1 MKITHCTIFTK
12 NIPSLAFYR
21 VNAMSTNPNKQIVY
35 RLEEE
40 DHKNLR
46 IKAAEE
52 GLTPNQ
58 YAKKHILN
66 LIKKDE
72 KNTKES

>member
-1 MKITHCTIFTK
+1 MHDFHK

-35 RLEEE
+35 RLEDE

-46 IKAAEE
+46 IKAAQE
-52 GLTPNQ
+52 GMTPNQ
-58 YAKKHILN
+58 YAKKFMLEH
-66 LIKKDE
+66 IKKDD

>member
-1 MKITHCTIFTK
+1 LHDFHK

-35 RLEEE
+35 RLEDE

-46 IKAAEE
+46 IKAAQE
-52 GLTPNQ
+52 GMTPNQ
-58 YAKKHILN
+58 YAKKFMLEH
-66 LIKKDE
+66 IKKDD